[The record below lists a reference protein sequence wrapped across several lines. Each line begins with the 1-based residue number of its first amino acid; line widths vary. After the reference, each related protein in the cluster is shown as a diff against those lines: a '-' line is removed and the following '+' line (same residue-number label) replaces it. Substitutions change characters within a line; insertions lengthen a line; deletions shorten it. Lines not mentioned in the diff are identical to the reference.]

1 MTTRPL
7 APGSI
12 SLRLYPHLD
21 RPPAAIVEELRSQA
35 ALAATSG
42 WDGVMTSE
50 HHGGFYGYL
59 PNPLQLAGW
68 LLEAMPTGWAA
79 ACPILLPLRPTAI
92 VAEEVAWLDARF
104 PGRVG
109 LGVAAGGLPADFE
122 LLDVPH
128 DDLTKRFAAGL
139 EQVTRLLAGDDGGK
153 GLLGDPALAA
163 RKDDPITVVS
173 AATSVTA
180 CTRAARLGVGLI
192 LDSLTAPERGRQ
204 MVDAYREAGGTG
216 AVILIRRAWLGEPP
230 KEQLDAQVDVYKGYA
245 LSSAQAHWGEDE
257 LVAVPDADAVAGEL
271 LAALEAVGGDALN
284 IRVTV
289 PGVGPDQVR
298 EQIVGLGEQVLPLV
312 RKGMA

>member
-1 MTTRPL
+1 MTAPL
-7 APGSI
+7 ARGSI

-21 RPPAAIVEELRSQA
+21 RPPTAIVEELRTQA
-35 ALAATSG
+35 ALAAAHG

-50 HHGGFYGYL
+50 HHGGFHGYL

-79 ACPILLPLRPTAI
+79 ACPLLLPLRPAAL

-122 LLDVPH
+122 LLGVPGH
-128 DDLTKRFAAGL
+128 DLAARFTAGL
-139 EQVTRLLAGDDGGK
+139 EEVSRLLRGDDGGS

-163 RKDDPITVVS
+163 RADAPIPLVS
-173 AATSVTA
+173 AAGSRTGA
-180 CTRAARLGVGLI
+180 RRAARAGAGLV
-192 LDSLTAPERGRQ
+192 LDSLMALDRARALID
-204 MVDAYREAGGTG
+204 VYRDAGGTG
-216 AVILIRRAWLGEPP
+216 TVVLIRRAWIGEPP
-230 KEQLDAQVDVYKGYA
+230 KAALDAQVDLYRSYA
-245 LSSAQAHWGEDE
+245 PAGAVAGWGDDE

-271 LAALEAVGGDALN
+271 LAALEATGGDALN

-289 PGVGPDQVR
+289 PGIGPELVR
-298 EQIVGLGEQVLPLV
+298 EQIAALGDQVLPRV
-312 RKGMA
+312 RAGLG